1 MLFKE
6 KETKIELNLEEITSY
21 AILKEKIL
29 DFFKESD
36 TNIIYHIMAINSSNP
51 YTLLEEE
58 NFSQI
63 LNEKIEG
70 EDLKLFLN
78 KINPVEINNDMNTTE
93 QNRKVEYALNVNDD
107 EDFVIENDEDDNK
120 HENEQEEK
128 KEINI
133 NNDNNNDDDIDKQ
146 LKINENVDV
155 NNEEKKNEEDKD
167 LLSQTDEIMKK
178 IDQLIGGNDIQFTNN
193 LENININKKEENKI
207 IEEIEENKIEEEN
220 NSNIINNNINIED
233 IKKKENVKKAP
244 LPFSKKNPVL
254 NIVINNNI
262 KNDNDD
268 EDENLDFFDENSLIS
283 KYIYPN
289 TFKSIKCIICHSQLS
304 WVKYICCVCENCVMC
319 ANCEKTHYHPCFK
332 LKSDFLSNI
341 SDIYKFISTFYSFKP
356 SKNFFTK
363 FFTKEYE
370 IKISPICDKKI
381 CVRPKKN
388 FLFPINI
395 TNLTTN
401 TINSSQFEII
411 SKNNKIIKILNLNK
425 NFTLGPNGNHT
436 IKLKCK
442 TKNCK
447 GKENVEFIVFSD
459 NLTFKNQET
468 IKFDVDFEINDDW
481 EEEQINLFFENN
493 EFAILYNKQH
503 KQLAQE
509 VLKTSG
515 NKHIDKESIK
525 KLFDILVTNGWNK
538 SIALNK
544 INNLKK

>member
-78 KINPVEINNDMNTTE
+78 KINPDEINNDMNTNE

-120 HENEQEEK
+120 RENEQEEK
-128 KEINI
+128 KEIND
-133 NNDNNNDDDIDKQ
+133 NDGDIDKQ

-193 LENININKKEENKI
+193 LENININKKEESKI

-262 KNDNDD
+262 KNDNED

-425 NFTLGPNGNHT
+425 NFTLGPNVNHT

-447 GKENVEFIVFSD
+447 GKENVEFLVFSD

-515 NKHIDKESIK
+515 NKHIDKVSIK

>member
-78 KINPVEINNDMNTTE
+78 KINPDEINNDMNTTE

-107 EDFVIENDEDDNK
+107 EDFLIENDEDDNK
-120 HENEQEEK
+120 RENEQEEK
-128 KEINI
+128 KEIND
-133 NNDNNNDDDIDKQ
+133 NDGDIDKQ

-155 NNEEKKNEEDKD
+155 NDNEEKKNEDDKD

-220 NSNIINNNINIED
+220 NSNIINNNI
-233 IKKKENVKKAP
+233 
-244 LPFSKKNPVL
+244 
-254 NIVINNNI
+254 

-289 TFKSIKCIICHSQLS
+289 TFKSIKCIICQSQLS

-447 GKENVEFIVFSD
+447 GKENVEFLVFSD

>member
-1 MLFKE
+1 MKE
-6 KETKIELNLEEITSY
+6 NH
-21 AILKEKIL
+21 LKEK
-29 DFFKESD
+29 D
-36 TNIIYHIMAINSSNP
+36 INK
-51 YTLLEEE
+51 Y
-58 NFSQI
+58 
-63 LNEKIEG
+63 
-70 EDLKLFLN
+70 
-78 KINPVEINNDMNTTE
+78 
-93 QNRKVEYALNVNDD
+93 
-107 EDFVIENDEDDNK
+107 
-120 HENEQEEK
+120 
-128 KEINI
+128 
-133 NNDNNNDDDIDKQ
+133 
-146 LKINENVDV
+146 
-155 NNEEKKNEEDKD
+155 EDKIIE
-167 LLSQTDEIMKK
+167 Q
-178 IDQLIGGNDIQFTNN
+178 
-193 LENININKKEENKI
+193 ENKI

-262 KNDNDD
+262 KNDNED

-447 GKENVEFIVFSD
+447 GKENVEFLVFSD

>member
-78 KINPVEINNDMNTTE
+78 KINPDEINNDMNTIE

-120 HENEQEEK
+120 RENEQEEK
-128 KEINI
+128 KEIND
-133 NNDNNNDDDIDKQ
+133 NDGDIDKQ

-155 NNEEKKNEEDKD
+155 NDNEEKKNEDDKD

-262 KNDNDD
+262 KNDNED

-289 TFKSIKCIICHSQLS
+289 TFKSIKCIICQSQLS

-447 GKENVEFIVFSD
+447 GKENVEFLVFSD

-515 NKHIDKESIK
+515 NKHIDKVSIK

-538 SIALNK
+538 SIALNN